1 MNKPDDP
8 IRIGDLKYKFDE
20 MPLEAQKAIVSIQGI
35 DKSLDQMAGQMDLL
49 QLARQ
54 GYIERLNGAL
64 ATLGEEDNADEQ
76 TLQQHPEKGRV
87 QENQEAEEGRIVL
100 DA

>member
-8 IRIGDLKYKFDE
+8 IRIGDLKYKFDDL
-20 MPLEAQKAIVSIQGI
+20 PPEAQKAIMSIQGI

-54 GYIERLNGAL
+54 GYMERLNAAL
-64 ATLGEEDNADEQ
+64 KTLGEDNADEQ
-76 TLQQHPEKGRV
+76 ALQQHPEEGRI
-87 QENQEAEEGRIVL
+87 QENEEAPEGRIVL

>member
-54 GYIERLNGAL
+54 GYIERLNAAL
-64 ATLGEEDNADEQ
+64 QEKADADEQ
-76 TLQQHPEKGRV
+76 ALQQHPEEGRI
-87 QENQEAEEGRIVL
+87 QENEEAEEGRIVL